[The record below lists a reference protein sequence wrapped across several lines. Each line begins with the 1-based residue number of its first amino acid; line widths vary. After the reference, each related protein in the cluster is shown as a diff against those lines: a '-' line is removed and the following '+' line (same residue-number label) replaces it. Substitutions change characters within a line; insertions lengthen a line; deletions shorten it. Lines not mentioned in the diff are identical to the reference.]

1 MADDYS
7 PAGGKKK
14 DKGSSIKSST
24 KASNRTPTR
33 TTPFKSFDTSKAPS
47 LSDIF

>member
-1 MADDYS
+1 MAS
-7 PAGGKKK
+7 GSNGNKK
-14 DKGSSIKSST
+14 SSSLKKST
-24 KASNRTPTR
+24 KASTRTPTR